1 MPPAALDLDLVS
13 RLGHDLHPHPGSSG
27 LAEGEVCP
35 WTLFLT
41 MALTLLKGKF
51 GRSMTPLSI
60 GHAIEG
66 ATHCVQVH
74 IPQCFSRF
82 FTFVL
87 IEVGV
92 LPHVPRLL
100 PVFVSDPELRERAA
114 LTFESEDFKNN
125 IEEYF
130 VQNIKVS
137 LDRALGQGRQ
147 RGGGNR
153 GGGKEGQGKRKGLE
167 AKIECMS
174 PRSCERG

>member
-137 LDRALGQGRQ
+137 RDRALGQGRQ